1 MAAHNAR
8 RGGISGYGEALWIL
22 AMRNT
27 MKAIHGM
34 QRAREERDQARAVE
48 GVARNDLARLQQ
60 VRQAMQN
67 SPGAGSAPVTR
78 YGPTAPTPRPSRNGP
93 GRGA

>member
-1 MAAHNAR
+1 MAAHHAR
-8 RGGISGYGEALWIL
+8 RGEISGYGEALLIL

-34 QRAREERDQARAVE
+34 HKAREERDQARAVE
-48 GVARNDLARLQQ
+48 GVARNELARLQQ
-60 VRQAMQN
+60 VRQAMQE
-67 SPGAGSAPVTR
+67 SPDAGPAPGTN
-78 YGPTAPTPRPSRNGP
+78 YGPSVPVPRPSRYEP